1 MKRALMVTVAAAALS
16 LITAQIASAAHCACR
31 SDTQFSGTNAAHCVT
46 TCCAEPDPM
55 NPPNPANGACGE
67 VCLLSDIATTG
78 VPQLDQLILVAG
90 AANGNVQA
98 GCVGLLDG
106 TLHSGQLGP
115 LPPATPNP
123 QPSASYS
130 QCLADAAAAC
140 DANGCG
146 VIVSDVAGA
155 CQ

>member
-1 MKRALMVTVAAAALS
+1 MKKALMVTLAVAALS
-16 LITAQIASAAHCACR
+16 LITAQIASAQCACR
-31 SDTQFSGTNAAHCVT
+31 SDTQFPGTPQAQCVT
-46 TCCAEPDPM
+46 TCCAAPNPN

-67 VCLLSDIATTG
+67 VCILGDHTTG

-90 AANGNVQA
+90 AANGSVQA
-98 GCVGLLDG
+98 GCVGLLGG

-115 LPPATPNP
+115 LPPAMPNP
-123 QPSASYS
+123 QPAASYS

-146 VIVSDVAGA
+146 EVVSTTAGP
-155 CQ
+155 CS